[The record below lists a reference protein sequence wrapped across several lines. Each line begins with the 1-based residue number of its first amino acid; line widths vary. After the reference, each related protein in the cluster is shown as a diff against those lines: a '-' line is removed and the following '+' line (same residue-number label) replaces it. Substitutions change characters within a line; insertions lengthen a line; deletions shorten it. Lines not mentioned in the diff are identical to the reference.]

1 MSALPEPCRTCITRS
16 PRLACERQAAATQ
29 TDFFLAGVLA
39 LVGLR
44 LSLADVG
51 SRRGLKMPS
60 LRKGVVVTDRWRW
73 ECDWC
78 GFLHIHRCEAA
89 EVSASI
95 RRGVICPDCG
105 QSIGAPRPLTATENA
120 VIDTYARD
128 G

>member
-1 MSALPEPCRTCITRS
+1 VSVSMTNDRLPE
-16 PRLACERQAAATQ
+16 L
-29 TDFFLAGVLA
+29 LA